1 MGNLLGQD
9 ADQKDG
15 LTQDRLDQIE
25 RYREMSDED
34 RTKYELKWADAHGLG
49 WRKDSMDQWNSRDLM
64 RNYGG
69 VGRGNRENFDYN
81 RMYEDIPVPNW
92 MRREREQLTSSGQ
105 DLREFVPARFAG
117 GLDRGW
123 HDMQSNQATGH
134 RWPHKPGRSW
144 NR

>member
-1 MGNLLGQD
+1 MGNLLGRD
-9 ADQKDG
+9 DEKGGPTKDRQK
-15 LTQDRLDQIE
+15 QIE

-49 WRKDSMDQWNSRDLM
+49 WRKDSTDQWNSRDLM

-69 VGRGNRENFDYN
+69 TGKGNKDNFNYD
-81 RMYEDIPVPNW
+81 MIYEDIPVPNW
-92 MRREREQLTSSGQ
+92 LRREREQLTSSGQ

-123 HDMQSNQATGH
+123 YDMQSNRSTGN
-134 RWPHKPGRSW
+134 RWPHQPGRSW